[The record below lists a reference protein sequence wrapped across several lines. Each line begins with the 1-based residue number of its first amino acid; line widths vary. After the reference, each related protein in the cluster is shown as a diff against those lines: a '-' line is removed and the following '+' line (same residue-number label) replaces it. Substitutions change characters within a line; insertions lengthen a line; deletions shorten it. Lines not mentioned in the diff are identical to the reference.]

1 MCPHLLVVV
10 TKYHGL
16 LTEKRPLSPWTIT
29 PTVSML
35 NRVVPAHGTK
45 QNTCKH
51 WNKAPFHNSP
61 NPIPSEIF
69 KVCTIKSVHKQF
81 RKLKIMSTKYTQ
93 DLKYLSGY
101 RGGCPCFTRNVHGS
115 DLLPGHAGLA
125 GGRQHGA
132 LPAPVTPRQRR
143 RGEPCDQGRKV
154 CPDEV
159 QMLSR
164 RERGPLHSSANQ
176 IPNLSLQ
183 KCPL

>member
-1 MCPHLLVVV
+1 MRPHLLVVV

-16 LTEKRPLSPWTIT
+16 LTEKRPVSPWTIT

-51 WNKAPFHNSP
+51 RNKAPFHNSP

-125 GGRQHGA
+125 GGDSMELCRH
-132 LPAPVTPRQRR
+132 
-143 RGEPCDQGRKV
+143 
-154 CPDEV
+154 
-159 QMLSR
+159 LSH
-164 RERGPLHSSANQ
+164 HSSGGGE
-176 IPNLSLQ
+176 SLVTKAGRYAQ
-183 KCPL
+183 MRYRC